1 MSDSSTTTEST
12 IPAIEVALVAP
23 RLAVCM
29 AISSAYHR
37 SETTHAG
44 RIDLIALAVCASWPS
59 PQPWTRGVI
68 ASVAQAEAS
77 LRVAQEG
84 AARAAPDETA
94 SAVADVRAAQR
105 TLARALTD
113 QDSSIITGES
123 PHADSTRAPDAL
135 RIAGV
140 SPAHWLPLGRDLIDR
155 WTVAYGLDSRYTLLP
170 PVSSSAGG
178 VVVAP
183 AVTRR
188 SGA

>member
-1 MSDSSTTTEST
+1 MSNSSTTTEST
-12 IPAIEVALVAP
+12 PAIEVELVAP

-37 SETTHAG
+37 QETTHAG

-59 PQPWTRGVI
+59 PQPWTRGVL

-84 AARAAPDETA
+84 AARAAPDETV

-105 TLARALTD
+105 TLARALTA
-113 QDSSIITGES
+113 QDTAVIHGES
-123 PHADSTRAPDAL
+123 PHADSVRAPDAL

-155 WTVAYGLDSRYTLLP
+155 WTVAYGIDSRYTLLP

-183 AVTRR
+183 AASRR

>member
-12 IPAIEVALVAP
+12 PAIEVALVAP

-84 AARAAPDETA
+84 AARAVQPSAHWRARSQSRTAPSSQA
-94 SAVADVRAAQR
+94 SLPMP
-105 TLARALTD
+105 TARALLTRSGSLESR
-113 QDSSIITGES
+113 QLTGCLWVGISSTAGLS
-123 PHADSTRAPDAL
+123 PMASTAATRSCLRSAPA
-135 RIAGV
+135 RGV
-140 SPAHWLPLGRDLIDR
+140 S
-155 WTVAYGLDSRYTLLP
+155 
-170 PVSSSAGG
+170 
-178 VVVAP
+178 
-183 AVTRR
+183 
-188 SGA
+188 

>member
-12 IPAIEVALVAP
+12 PAIEVALVAP

-37 SETTHAG
+37 QETTHAG

-59 PQPWTRGVI
+59 PQPWTRGVL

-105 TLARALTD
+105 TLARALTA
-113 QDSSIITGES
+113 QDTAVIHGES
-123 PHADSTRAPDAL
+123 PQADSVRAPDAL

-155 WTVAYGLDSRYTLLP
+155 WTVAYGIDSRYTLLP

-183 AVTRR
+183 AASRR

>member
-12 IPAIEVALVAP
+12 PAIEVALVAP

-37 SETTHAG
+37 QETTHAG

-59 PQPWTRGVI
+59 PQPWTRGVL

-105 TLARALTD
+105 TLARALTA
-113 QDSSIITGES
+113 QDTAVIHGES
-123 PHADSTRAPDAL
+123 PHADSARAPDAL

-155 WTVAYGLDSRYTLLP
+155 WTVAYGIDSRYTLLP

-183 AVTRR
+183 AASRR